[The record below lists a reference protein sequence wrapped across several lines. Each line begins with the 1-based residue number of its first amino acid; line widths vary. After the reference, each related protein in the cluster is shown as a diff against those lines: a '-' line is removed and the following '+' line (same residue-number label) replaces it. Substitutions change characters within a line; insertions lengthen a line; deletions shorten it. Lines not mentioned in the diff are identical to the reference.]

1 MLLHADDQDTPAV
14 RNHLHGGRRVP
25 AGVGTFTA
33 AGAKRL
39 LPSGCPGVFGPV
51 PQPVLMDGRSL
62 PGLFPI
68 VNRFMR
74 MKRLN
79 FDPVIQARVW
89 AIL

>member
-1 MLLHADDQDTPAV
+1 MLLHADDQFTPAV

-51 PQPVLMDGRSL
+51 PQPVLMDDRRL
-62 PGLFPI
+62 PEVLGH
-68 VNRFMR
+68 VNLFMR
-74 MKRLN
+74 MKR
-79 FDPVIQARVW
+79 W
-89 AIL
+89 